1 MLAGL
6 IDERR
11 GEQFCWIKFAHGE
24 PIKPGFAFA
33 RVAVQPRPAAVPLP
47 DINAV

>member
-11 GEQFCWIKFAHGE
+11 GEQFRRIKFAHGE
-24 PIKPGFAFA
+24 PVKPGFAFA
-33 RVAVQPRPAAVPLP
+33 GVAVQPRPAAVPLP